1 MPYPPMIYFPPLT
14 SRDSRSTTYNPV
26 GRNGS
31 PEIAAYI
38 LSRHPNVPPTDYS
51 SHLLS
56 PDPTI
61 HPVQFLVK
69 KAAYHGNAKL
79 FRYLVT
85 EYPTLLTTYNRN
97 VEDILLSAMNG
108 GTSIWKIILEVDP
121 LFKDHEFSGHRGCTL
136 ENVVWRGSL
145 VEGDEK
151 MALLQLLLEEGADTD
166 RAGAPVLEQLRCM
179 HAEDRVMDLVWK

>member
-1 MPYPPMIYFPPLT
+1 MRPSATPVDILTDDNISNAISANNLT
-14 SRDSRSTTYNPV
+14 SLCSLLETQDRRLMNQLAED
-26 GRNGS
+26 GS

-38 LSRHPNVPPTDYS
+38 LSRHPNVPPADYS

-56 PDPTI
+56 PDPI
-61 HPVQFLVK
+61 LHPVQFLVK
-69 KAAYHGNAKL
+69 KAAYHGNAQL

-97 VEDILLSAMNG
+97 FEAILLSAMNG

-121 LFKDHEFSGHRGCTL
+121 RFKDHEFSGHRGCTL
-136 ENVVWRGSL
+136 ENVVWRGFL

-151 MALLQLLLEEGADTD
+151 IALLQLLLKG
-166 RAGAPVLEQLRCM
+166 GC
-179 HAEDRVMDLVWK
+179 